1 MISRSDIEMS
11 FFSFLFYG
19 INIRG
24 VSILYKKKKKEKEN
38 RKIRMKID
46 RSFFVIKKKTCE

>member
-24 VSILYKKKKKEKEN
+24 VSILYKKKIVKLEWKL
-38 RKIRMKID
+38 ID
-46 RSFFVIKKKTCE
+46 PFN